1 MCFWGNIKIVFVQRI
16 LAMNV
21 FITVNV
27 FLFLTVS
34 GFCFDEP
41 PSWLVV
47 PEKAPMAQTEQ
58 DSKTAPASMSNQGLK
73 TVATPENASEGQ
85 KAASEKPEVVDFELP
100 AEFLPDGEQEP
111 VLAVGG
117 KDDDCTE
124 AREFLKDFNSRLA
137 AKEQV
142 RALLKDKK
150 YADILPLAESLICI
164 EPENREMLYTHAY
177 ALRGLKEYE
186 KAADSYDRLVGL
198 YADFFDGWYER
209 ADVYRRLKATE
220 ESLASYDQAV
230 KLKPENSWAQ
240 YDRAVHLKNMRRWD
254 EALEGFHEAIR
265 LNPRN
270 SWAYYEIG
278 NIHFW
283 RRQFV
288 HALKY
293 YQETKKLNPKAPSLD
308 ENIAICEKALSES

>member
-1 MCFWGNIKIVFVQRI
+1 MNI
-16 LAMNV
+16 
-21 FITVNV
+21 
-27 FLFLTVS
+27 FLTVS
-34 GFCFDEP
+34 VFLVLTVSVFCFDEP
-41 PSWLVV
+41 PLWLVV
-47 PEKAPMAQTEQ
+47 PEKSPAVQNEQAVKADSVSMA
-58 DSKTAPASMSNQGLK
+58 NQGLK
-73 TVATPENASEGQ
+73 TVATPENASVRLEVL
-85 KAASEKPEVVDFELP
+85 SEKPEVVDFELP
-100 AEFLPDGEQEP
+100 AEFLPDGEQVP
-111 VLAVGG
+111 VLTVGE

-124 AREFLKDFNSRLA
+124 ARELLKDFNSRLA

-142 RALLKDKK
+142 RSLLKAKK
-150 YADILPLAESLICI
+150 YADLLPLAESLICI
-164 EPENREMLYTHAY
+164 EPENREMLYAHAY

-220 ESLASYDQAV
+220 ESLSSYDQAV
-230 KLKPENSWAQ
+230 KLRPENSWAQ

-254 EALEGFHEAIR
+254 EALEGFYEAIR